1 MTGFDAPLKHLL
13 VYGNAPCVIDNGL
26 FVDGLLVKFK
36 NFRAKYSEVDF
47 LMEYLRTYLI
57 RSTIGDDS

>member
-47 LMEYLRTYLI
+47 LMEYLLT
-57 RSTIGDDS
+57 